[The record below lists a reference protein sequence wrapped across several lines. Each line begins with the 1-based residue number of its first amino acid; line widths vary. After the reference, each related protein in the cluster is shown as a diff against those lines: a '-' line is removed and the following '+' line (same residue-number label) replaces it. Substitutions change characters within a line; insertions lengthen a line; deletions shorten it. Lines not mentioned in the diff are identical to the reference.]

1 MKFFL
6 DENFPK
12 TAGTWLSELGYVVFD
27 VRGSEKEG
35 ITDIEL
41 FSQAQELDAVM
52 LTTDRD
58 FFHTVPHMF
67 EHHAGVLVIALRQP
81 NRKNIMEKLEW
92 ALKHFKLS
100 DFNNRVI
107 QLRDKT
113 WSAVPPLDN
122 FS

>member
-1 MKFFL
+1 MKFLL

-35 ITDIEL
+35 LTDIEL
-41 FSQAQELDAVM
+41 FSQAQELNAVM

>member
-67 EHHAGVLVIALRQP
+67 EHHAGVMVIALRQP

-92 ALKHFKLS
+92 ALKHFKPS